1 MLWFLKN
8 TCSVQLLILF
18 FKNSPPL
25 FNNRK
30 TFLQIARHDCCWLR
44 FVFKAHSNT
53 RTLCHNLWSNFSSKL
68 IYLSIYLIASTKRQ
82 ITNRFVNLLI
92 EKWQKVIKIPNNCQL
107 TGAVLQFLKF
117 FSYLNC
123 RGYTLRCNIF
133 SLIEMIMVGLW
144 KC

>member
-1 MLWFLKN
+1 METFQYLNNCCDSWKN
-8 TCSVQLLILF
+8 TCSVQLLTLF

-30 TFLQIARHDCCWLR
+30 TFLQISRHGCCCLR
-44 FVFKAHSNT
+44 FVFKAHSNI
-53 RTLCHNLWSNFSSKL
+53 RTLCYNLWSNFSSKL

-123 RGYTLRCNIF
+123 RDIHWEAIF
-133 SLIEMIMVGLW
+133 FH
-144 KC
+144 

>member
-1 MLWFLKN
+1 MLWFLKKHLF
-8 TCSVQLLILF
+8 SAAVDLF
-18 FKNSPPL
+18 FKNSPPF

-30 TFLQIARHDCCWLR
+30 TFLQISRHGCCCLR
-44 FVFKAHSNT
+44 FVFKAHSNI

-123 RGYTLRCNIF
+123 RDIHWEAIF
-133 SLIEMIMVGLW
+133 FH
-144 KC
+144 